1 MLTIPASTSAGSL
14 CSPQHSTSKHNP
26 PTPLTSSSPSQQR
39 KSLHE
44 DHCSTSAL
52 SSTLVF
58 AFAPAF
64 ITGNENA
71 LRDSSYSE
79 HPTEAAVANNTSDL
93 TQHLPFIAGISAQT
107 TPGVHNTRSQNTP
120 ASFNMNSAVNG
131 GNTLGSF
138 FGNSGALSSPS
149 CSRIGLRST
158 STSTLLSFNNSAI
171 ATEAEVVVSADGN
184 LSIQRQQLVHQ
195 LLVHQQNLTHFSGS
209 IADNYTNPGLTFQ
222 PILSLLAVASLP
234 SNNSGIEIPRDQVAA
249 LSPSCINYDLPSPTY
264 TGLRPSNGSS
274 ADRKEGNIDESFT
287 ASHAGSHDLA
297 HGFDQC
303 LPKDEES
310 VAGVQVSVSQPLLET
325 PQPDEHDCK
334 IATPLLDLQEQG
346 YAMVSPGKTIVPR
359 EFEERLAVIT
369 ENLMLISLKGVAP
382 VVDECS
388 SSPLDARYLERSS
401 SDQDMPVEGLADQGS
416 LESDG
421 QDEIYL
427 TWLLQRGAVEMEDMA
442 LTKAEEVVPA
452 SYVIS
457 TYELLGQCPFIA
469 KDVPLV
475 PEIRPLGHVQV
486 SKQVRFDPYIHFI
499 MSSLVR
505 EDEDL
510 ASASSEGPCNSLI
523 TDFGQD
529 IASPPSLPDSP
540 VQKSSPFFVD
550 AEFHHLLPA
559 LPLTPTL
566 ESVLSAFATVEF
578 FSPSHFDEVDLST
591 LPPLPSSPEVDFINT
606 FTSQVPSEPPTTQD
620 SNTDTDCQPQPS
632 SSNHHNPRVMP
643 LQLNTTLRQ
652 HLSDKS
658 ANSRSWTMLKSPVS
672 TIRHASSSPL
682 TPASPRT
689 IELAATRQ
697 QLQYWTQTATKLR
710 DQERMLTTRI
720 DTLITEMAE
729 LIDRCETSEMG
740 LQATEDELQELQ
752 RKLVEVRAKKKK
764 KS

>member
-1 MLTIPASTSAGSL
+1 
-14 CSPQHSTSKHNP
+14 
-26 PTPLTSSSPSQQR
+26 
-39 KSLHE
+39 
-44 DHCSTSAL
+44 
-52 SSTLVF
+52 
-58 AFAPAF
+58 
-64 ITGNENA
+64 
-71 LRDSSYSE
+71 
-79 HPTEAAVANNTSDL
+79 
-93 TQHLPFIAGISAQT
+93 
-107 TPGVHNTRSQNTP
+107 
-120 ASFNMNSAVNG
+120 MNSAVNG
-131 GNTLGSF
+131 GNTLG
-138 FGNSGALSSPS
+138 
-149 CSRIGLRST
+149 
-158 STSTLLSFNNSAI
+158 
-171 ATEAEVVVSADGN
+171 
-184 LSIQRQQLVHQ
+184 
-195 LLVHQQNLTHFSGS
+195 
-209 IADNYTNPGLTFQ
+209 
-222 PILSLLAVASLP
+222 
-234 SNNSGIEIPRDQVAA
+234 GIEIPRDQVAA

-752 RKLVEVRAKKKK
+752 RKLVEEQEIGFASIQEAALSIQENHLLGIALEETWKELDLMRGAWVDLHRQQRIEQEVKFQAYREQQSLSSVASLLAVPCSHTESTSVVGTNALEVTLSCQSADDTHKPKDALSMLKFVAVSSVLTMTMTACLLILLGDQSTLHRAGGAVILARRNFEPVVCRYSLLAKDEILEHWVEMSQAVGEYAKTAVVVPVQHVIAAW
-764 KS
+764 SGIMEYQSEMWSLLTASSSRYSLLS